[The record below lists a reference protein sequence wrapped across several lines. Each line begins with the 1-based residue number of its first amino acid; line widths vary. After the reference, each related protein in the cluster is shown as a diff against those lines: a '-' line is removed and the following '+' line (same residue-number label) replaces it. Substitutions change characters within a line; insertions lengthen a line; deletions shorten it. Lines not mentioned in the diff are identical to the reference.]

1 MRDQRR
7 MQTQPLGECSELEV
21 RHYYRPPSMFSPT
34 MISARKSLKNP
45 SGGAHTATRNRWAA
59 RRYRRGYYG
68 YGQQTAGSQWAA
80 GIQACLAQLVGPW
93 VPQNGIIG
101 PQTRR
106 AIQMFQ
112 GQQQMPVT
120 GLLDSNTANAI
131 QGACSGQ
138 GAAPPVP
145 VGPPPAAMAPPPP
158 GPPDAGGAPG
168 AGGPPPDAGE
178 AEIGSSEAEQETEQ
192 EFRVD
197 APCQVQIDW
206 HDPIPL
212 AKDEHFRWAPDVPA
226 VYIVYVSG
234 KPWHVS
240 IAEHNLRHHLLH
252 RAKAL
257 RDLNI
262 PLTTLTNRSV
272 GWASLRAGAVPHCAI
287 QHRHSQADPNAPF
300 RPVHAKH
307 GILRLLKRYFVKKF
321 QTENKGNLGSEAFQ
335 IGPNGSLTIF
345 DKGKQA
351 AKLASGSQI

>member
-1 MRDQRR
+1 
-7 MQTQPLGECSELEV
+7 
-21 RHYYRPPSMFSPT
+21 
-34 MISARKSLKNP
+34 
-45 SGGAHTATRNRWAA
+45 
-59 RRYRRGYYG
+59 
-68 YGQQTAGSQWAA
+68 
-80 GIQACLAQLVGPW
+80 

-112 GQQQMPVT
+112 GQQQLPVT
-120 GLLDSNTANAI
+120 GLLDSNTVNAI

-138 GAAPPVP
+138 TGGPGAAGPGPSAPPT
-145 VGPPPAAMAPPPP
+145 PPP

-168 AGGPPPDAGE
+168 AGAAPPDAGE
-178 AEIGSSEAEQETEQ
+178 AEIASAEAEQETEQ

-197 APCQVQIDW
+197 GPCQVQIDW
-206 HDPIPL
+206 HDPVPM
-212 AKDEHFRWAPDVPA
+212 AKDEHFRWAPDSPA
-226 VYIVYVSG
+226 VYVVYVGG
-234 KPWHVS
+234 KPWHVT

-272 GWASLRAGAVPHCAI
+272 GWASLRAGAVPRCAI
-287 QHRHSQADPNAPF
+287 QHRQSQADPTVPF
-300 RPVHAKH
+300 RPIHAKH

-321 QTENKGNLGSEAFQ
+321 QTENKGNRGSETVQ

-345 DKGKQA
+345 DKGKLTA
-351 AKLASGSQI
+351 TLASGSQV